1 MASVQKIF
9 AAKDGSALFV
19 CPACGR
25 EKSFDARA
33 VVESS
38 PRFDVRCTCGTVTPV
53 LLEFRKF
60 FRKKVRL
67 VGACLVERSGEE
79 YPIEVRDVSLEGVGF
94 ALADRTMVPD
104 IVPGDTVRLRFRLD
118 NQAKSLVDRRGEVRT
133 IRGEF
138 VGVELHPVAY
148 DRDLGA
154 YLIGSD
160 RSQ

>member
-9 AAKDGSALFV
+9 AAKDGSGLFV
-19 CPACGR
+19 CSVCGR
-25 EKSFDARA
+25 EKSFDVRA
-33 VVESS
+33 FLNVS
-38 PRFDVRCTCGTVTPV
+38 PRFDVRCTCGTVTSV

-67 VGACLVERSGEE
+67 VGACRVERSGEE

-94 ALADRTMVPD
+94 ALVDRRNVPD

-118 NQAKSLVDRRGEVRT
+118 NHAKSLVDRQGEVRT

-138 VGVELHPVAY
+138 IGVELHPVAY

-154 YLIGSD
+154 YLIGSEL
-160 RSQ
+160 SE